1 MSAQPQTAGWYP
13 DPENPSQ
20 QRYWDGLTWTPQ
32 PTMSAAGVFGRTFTY
47 VVVLGFVAGIVS
59 GTVGLPIIG
68 TIIGA
73 VAGLGIGIVLALIT
87 ATVIGFA
94 ARASVTPRT
103 YQRWVDV
110 MLAILAVATVALA
123 VVWMNQRALV
133 GSSPAITMLIIV
145 LPSLVVIRILLR
157 RLGRARAVS
166 T

>member
-13 DPENPSQ
+13 NPEDPSQ

-73 VAGLGIGIVLALIT
+73 AFGLGIGIAVALIT